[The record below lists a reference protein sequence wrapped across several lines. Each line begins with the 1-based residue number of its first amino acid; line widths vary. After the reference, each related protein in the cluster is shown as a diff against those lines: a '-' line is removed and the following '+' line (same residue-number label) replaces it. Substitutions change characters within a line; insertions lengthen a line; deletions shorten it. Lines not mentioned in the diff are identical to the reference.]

1 MDIGRKTVKEL
12 AFFHIRLY
20 YNILAKGIKYNVV
33 QRVKRCV
40 LKELEKIIVPNSF
53 ER

>member
-20 YNILAKGIKYNVV
+20 YNILAKGIKNNVV

-40 LKELEKIIVPNSF
+40 TKRAGKNHCAEQL
-53 ER
+53 